1 MERSKYLGVYFNRYE
16 PTRDAFPF
24 RAAIKQYTN
33 DGVKFKDLGFFRSE
47 EAAAHVY
54 NVNALVMFGK
64 GAIINDIDMTRDIA
78 VELEEY
84 MSKRRW
90 FKELLSE
97 AAATLQEHG
106 THLMKNA
113 NKYPDE

>member
-47 EAAAHVY
+47 EAAAHV
-54 NVNALVMFGK
+54 
-64 GAIINDIDMTRDIA
+64 
-78 VELEEY
+78 
-84 MSKRRW
+84 
-90 FKELLSE
+90 
-97 AAATLQEHG
+97 
-106 THLMKNA
+106 
-113 NKYPDE
+113 